1 MADQGER
8 KALTVLDH
16 LVDFSGTQEPWI
28 ADALRRIVEQGG
40 WTGADVEELCKH
52 RKEEALDPTFSDSV
66 YVPISRASSH
76 ASPSGDNTASLIS
89 VCHVAGV
96 NRLPENQTVPF
107 SPSGI
112 TVIYGNNGS
121 GKSGYARILKSA
133 CKFRGT
139 APAIEGDMALPAPPK
154 PQAKIAIQV
163 GSREETLAWDGDSSL
178 DDPRLRSM
186 FVFDST
192 VAESYVSAEEAAH
205 FIPFGLQIP
214 RQLTQL
220 MDEVK
225 GTLGAEI
232 SAAQSENDDCFTN
245 LKIDGETEAGKL
257 IRSEGLAARKLEQL
271 STVSE
276 EEKGQLKDLRALLEA
291 QDAQALIATWRIYD
305 QRLREFRETLETGS
319 RLALAEAQKTVFD
332 CVTTYHGAK
341 AAADEARQA
350 LAENALLP
358 GTGKEE
364 WQALWKAAE
373 RFSVNGAYPGKPY
386 PYLEGDTRCVLCQQP
401 IREEAAARMRIFA
414 QNVAAKHETA
424 LRAAGEGI
432 EALIKSYQAAP
443 SLAGALKMADTILA
457 ELLPQ
462 EKTETI
468 RKACLTLDT
477 AISTLKDALLRTEP
491 AQVAALSIVD
501 ATASVDTAIVKNE
514 ARLSQATE
522 ATDPV
527 KAAELKKKA
536 SELAARFRLGE
547 VRPLVLEY
555 FEHAQKIKKL
565 GALKN
570 RISTT
575 EITRKEKE
583 LTAQFVTEKFIADF
597 KKEVDR
603 LAISTLK
610 PQLTTKT
617 SKAETRFKIALEENN
632 RSISVGN
639 IASEGEQRAVA
650 LACFLAEL
658 GQSTD
663 RSTLIFDDPVS
674 SLDHHNRKRI
684 ARRLVEEASIRQVIV
699 FTHDSIFLHD
709 ILDETESRSVP
720 CSSGR
725 LDWKDNLPG
734 HYFPDIP
741 WINSTVKVRLDA
753 LEKKLGQIKRQRNP
767 QTSQEDKDSIGIWY
781 DFFRTTVERIVEEQL
796 FNGCVSRFEEYIDIG
811 SLRKC
816 KCIDPSDIDEV
827 QRLFGIASDFIA
839 AHDHSAEY
847 CADYPSCDEMREH
860 LEATRRLVESIKT
873 KQKAVS

>member
-8 KALTVLDH
+8 KAVTVLDH
-16 LVDFSGTQEPWI
+16 LVDFAGTQEPWI
-28 ADALRRIVEQGG
+28 ADALRRIVEKGG

-52 RKEEALDPTFSDSV
+52 RKEEALDPAFSDSV

-133 CKFRGT
+133 CKFRGA
-139 APAIEGDMALPAPPK
+139 APVIEGDMALPAPPK

-163 GSREETLAWDGDSSL
+163 GNREETLAWDGDSSL

-225 GTLGAEI
+225 RTLGAEI
-232 SAAQSENDDCFTN
+232 SATQRENDDCFTN

-257 IRSEGLAARKLEQL
+257 LKSEGLAARKLEQL

-350 LAENALLP
+350 LAESALLP

-386 PYLEGDTRCVLCQQP
+386 PYLEGDARCVLCQQP
-401 IREEAAARMRIFA
+401 ITEEAEAHMRIFA

-462 EKTETI
+462 EKMETI
-468 RKACLTLDT
+468 RKACPTLDT
-477 AISTLKDALLRTEP
+477 AISTLKDALLCTEP
-491 AQVAALSIVD
+491 AQVVALSIVD

-514 ARLSQATE
+514 ARLSQAIE

-547 VRPLVLEY
+547 VKPLVLEY

-565 GALKN
+565 GALKD

-583 LTAQFVTEKFIADF
+583 LTAQFVTEKFITDF

-610 PQLTTKT
+610 PKLTTKT

-632 RSISVGN
+632 RSIGVGN

-658 GQSTD
+658 GQSPD

-699 FTHDSIFLHD
+699 FTHDSIFLRA
-709 ILDETESRSVP
+709 ILDESEQRSVP
-720 CSSGR
+720 YASGR
-725 LDWKDNLPG
+725 LDWKHNRPG
-734 HYFPDIP
+734 HYFSDIP
-741 WINSTVKVRLDA
+741 WMSSKVSDRLDA

-781 DFFRTTVERIVEEQL
+781 DFFRTTVERIVEERL
-796 FNGCVSRFEEYIDIG
+796 LNGCVSRFEEYIDIG
-811 SLRKC
+811 SLTKC

-827 QRLFGIASDFIA
+827 QRLFGVASDCVV
-839 AHDHSAEY
+839 AHDHSAGH

-873 KQKAVS
+873 KQKAVG